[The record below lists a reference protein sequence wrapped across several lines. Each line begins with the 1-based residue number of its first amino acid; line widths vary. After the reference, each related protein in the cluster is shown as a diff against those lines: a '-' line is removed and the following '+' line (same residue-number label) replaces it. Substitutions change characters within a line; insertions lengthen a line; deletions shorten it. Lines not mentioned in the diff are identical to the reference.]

1 MSGVITGAEYIT
13 SGPNVGKISIAKT
26 FDNKTITEIV
36 NPSFYLL
43 SGKSIKENPFFLKA
57 LSSRHAAK
65 AQSAWTDF
73 GKNFFR
79 QRSATAA
86 NKIALRL
93 KAVDTYK
100 TDVDNLLQAAQ
111 KQIPQISKT
120 NIIEH
125 DVLCSEIADMLGKAA
140 DMTQRLIDIYQFQV
154 TERHDNQQQT
164 QKDLNDAISKMA
176 LMRDAANT
184 LRNNAQLLSQGQNE
198 NQVEGQT
205 TDKQIKNIQPGNFKL
220 TIANQQD

>member
-79 QRSATAA
+79 QRSATALIKA
-86 NKIALRL
+86 ADNTTDQEQKSELRQ
-93 KAVDTYK
+93 
-100 TDVDNLLQAAQ
+100 QAA
-111 KQIPQISKT
+111 KIYIEDANRLTSTAKEKLK
-120 NIIEH
+120 NINSAQTDSLECY
-125 DVLCSEIADMLGKAA
+125 VRYNEIADMCQKAIDMHKKAIAALGN
-140 DMTQRLIDIYQFQV
+140 
-154 TERHDNQQQT
+154 NQGFAQQT
-164 QKDLNDAISKMA
+164 ADRIKSRITSLN
-176 LMRDAANT
+176 
-184 LRNNAQLLSQGQNE
+184 
-198 NQVEGQT
+198 
-205 TDKQIKNIQPGNFKL
+205 
-220 TIANQQD
+220 IAVKTYRAHAERRYCQE